1 MSYSARNPCW
11 HQHVAAEVHKTMTK
25 RILILYTGGTIGM
38 VPSTQGYQPAAG
50 FEARLRQQ
58 LDHQQHKSTVPL
70 PEFDVLEF
78 DTLIDS
84 ANLQP
89 SDWSNIAHQ
98 LHQHWQNYAGF
109 VVLHGT
115 DTMAYTASALSF
127 MLQGLDRPVIVTG
140 SQIPLEQPRNDALG
154 NLSAS
159 LILAARNDLF
169 EVALYFD
176 GKLLRGNRSS
186 KIHSIAFS
194 AFGSPNFPV
203 LGEAGI
209 YFTLAKNLLLPAGT
223 LQATIPHFNPEAVA
237 VLPIYPGLQANVL
250 NALLSNKPQGLILQS
265 YGVGNPPST
274 NTELMAL
281 IEQATRQGITV
292 VNLTQ
297 CHQGPVVQGAYATGA
312 TLNNIGV
319 VPGSDLTFEAAFTKL
334 HWLLAQGFS
343 TDQIR
348 QHMADSLCGECD

>member
-11 HQHVAAEVHKTMTK
+11 HPHVEVEVHKTMTK

-38 VPSTQGYQPAAG
+38 VPSAQGYIPAAG
-50 FEARLRQQ
+50 FEARLRKQ
-58 LDHQQHKSTVPL
+58 LSNQQHKSTIQL

-78 DTLIDS
+78 ETLIDS

-89 SDWSNIAHQ
+89 SDWGHIAHQ
-98 LHQHWQNYAGF
+98 LHQHWRGYDGF

-140 SQIPLEQPRNDALG
+140 SQIPLEQPRNDAIG
-154 NLSAS
+154 NLYTS

-169 EVALYFD
+169 EVVLYFD
-176 GKLLRGNRSS
+176 GKVLRGNRSS
-186 KIHSIAFS
+186 KTHSIAFS
-194 AFGSPNFPV
+194 AFDSPNFPT
-203 LGEAGI
+203 LGEIGI
-209 YFTLAKNLLLPAGT
+209 YFELKRDLLLPAGT

-250 NALLSNKPQGLILQS
+250 NALLTNGPQGLILQS
-265 YGVGNPPST
+265 YGVGNPPNS
-274 NTELMAL
+274 NTELMDL
-281 IEQATRQGITV
+281 IEQATRQGIVV
-292 VNLTQ
+292 VNLSQ

-312 TLNNIGV
+312 TLKNIGV
-319 VPGSDLTFEAAFTKL
+319 VPGSNLTFEAAFTKL
-334 HWLLAQGFS
+334 HWLLAQGLG
-343 TDQIR
+343 TDQVH
-348 QHMADSLCGECD
+348 QKMAHPLCGECD